1 MEVRDAVDSDAEAL
15 AAVANAPSRA
25 MRRLIR
31 DRTVR
36 VATEDAGSD
45 PNVDAPAADE
55 PILGFVG
62 FDVQEGVVHVTRL
75 DGTEAAVCRLL
86 EEPLRFASAEGLPV
100 EVLVVESEPSLR
112 EAVTSAGF
120 EQVGN
125 GPRFDGYPTVRYRY
139 SETA

>member
-15 AAVANAPSRA
+15 AAVANAPIRA

-31 DRTVR
+31 HRTVR
-36 VATEDAGSD
+36 VATDDTGAD
-45 PNVDAPAADE
+45 PHADAPAADE

-62 FDVQEGVVHVTRL
+62 FDVRDGVVHITRL
-75 DGTEAAVCRLL
+75 DGTDDAARRLL

-100 EVLVVESEPSLR
+100 EVLVLESEPSLR

-120 EQVGN
+120 EQVSD
-125 GPRFDGYPTVRYRY
+125 GPRFDGYPTVRYRL
-139 SETA
+139 SDTV

>member
-15 AAVANAPSRA
+15 AAVANAPTRA

-36 VATEDAGSD
+36 VATADTGVD

-62 FDVQEGVVHVTRL
+62 FDVRDGVVHVTRL
-75 DGTEAAVCRLL
+75 DGTEDATRRLL
-86 EEPLRFASAEGLPV
+86 EEPLRFGSAEGLPV

-112 EAVTSAGF
+112 AAVEYAGF
-120 EQVGN
+120 ERVGP
-125 GPRFDGYPTVRYRY
+125 GPRFDGYPTIRYRLT
-139 SETA
+139 ETA

>member
-1 MEVRDAVDSDAEAL
+1 MDVRDAVDSDAEAL
-15 AAVANAPSRA
+15 AAVANAPKRA

-36 VATEDAGSD
+36 VATDDTGAD

-62 FDVQEGVVHVTRL
+62 FDVRDGVVHVTRL
-75 DGTEAAVCRLL
+75 DGTADATVRLL

-112 EAVTSAGF
+112 EAVTQAGF
-120 EQVGN
+120 ERIGE
-125 GPRFDGYPTVRYRY
+125 GPRFDGYPTIRYRLG
-139 SETA
+139 ETT